1 MSEFSKAYLAAK
13 SEEQNKVML
22 YLDHVDINDGYL
34 HDAVLFSQIMY
45 WHLPNKNNMSKMRVL
60 YEGEYWIAKHH
71 DDWYSECRIKAP
83 MVRKALKRIEK
94 RNLIY
99 YTVSGFAGKKSPLV
113 RINWAGFQK
122 AIEKQLSL
130 HSDTMYQSNM
140 TQCIKP
146 NTETTTETTTT
157 KDSDV
162 AESATSG
169 ARDDSDGSNHS
180 VLDSAIIATLKAIN
194 DYGDD
199 VTVNLDVYDECERR
213 GLIADSGIT
222 KSGYDLINS
231 DDELSDFS
239 KELIERNRIAKLESD
254 KRWIA
259 EHGDDSS
266 HDDAMISA
274 LGDLPFADGS
284 ELSDVYGYKLLC
296 QLATMG
302 YVNAPESLGNT
313 FACDNMWS
321 ITKKGHKVLIDLSA
335 SGDVESAHDEES
347 PCDACD
353 NSIDDDFTICM
364 DCSYGSHVYA
374 TSIEQLP
381 DCAEDTTF
389 DGETQQCLYCD
400 NILELP
406 QAICNHCQSYFQKR
420 KNYGAFTCR
429 VCQTLETADVEYALH
444 TPTGDT
450 WCMECY
456 NSSVANAKTK
466 TANLTM
472 EEFADTIY
480 VQAPQ
485 DASDWTHSNFK
496 TCVNC
501 GTQQIVDSD
510 GVCAGCLKQPK
521 VITDCKELDTKD
533 CNNKANSAKKPK
545 LPSADTLMKNA
556 LAHAMGYTNEQIT
569 VWGDYSKAS
578 KLLRNAGATPEDMPG
593 LHSYVKAIQSKQGW
607 EFTSPMAMA
616 KRWAAYQAQKR
627 TSEKIAQ
634 QSDSKPLDPLAGVV
648 TFESGE

>member
-1 MSEFSKAYLAAK
+1 VF
-13 SEEQNKVML
+13 
-22 YLDHVDINDGYL
+22 
-34 HDAVLFSQIMY
+34 
-45 WHLPNKNNMSKMRVL
+45 
-60 YEGEYWIAKHH
+60 
-71 DDWYSECRIKAP
+71 C
-83 MVRKALKRIEK
+83 
-94 RNLIY
+94 
-99 YTVSGFAGKKSPLV
+99 
-113 RINWAGFQK
+113 
-122 AIEKQLSL
+122 LSC
-130 HSDTMYQSNM
+130 YQ
-140 TQCIKP
+140 
-146 NTETTTETTTT
+146 
-157 KDSDV
+157 
-162 AESATSG
+162 TSG
-169 ARDDSDGSNHS
+169 THDDSD
-180 VLDSAIIATLKAIN
+180 
-194 DYGDD
+194 
-199 VTVNLDVYDECERR
+199 
-213 GLIADSGIT
+213 SGHD
-222 KSGYDLINS
+222 G
-231 DDELSDFS
+231 LSDFS

-321 ITKKGHKVLIDLSA
+321 ITKKGRKVLIDLSA

-364 DCSYGSHVYA
+364 DCSYGSHVYD

-456 NSSVANAKTK
+456 NASVANAKTK